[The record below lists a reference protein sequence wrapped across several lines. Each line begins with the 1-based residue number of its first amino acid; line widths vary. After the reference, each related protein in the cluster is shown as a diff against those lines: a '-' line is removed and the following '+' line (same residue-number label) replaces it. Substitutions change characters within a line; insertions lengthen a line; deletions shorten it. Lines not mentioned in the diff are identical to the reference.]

1 MVVALSSDASDAQE
15 PEPEPEA
22 ITLRERLR
30 LFRRLA
36 VPYFE
41 QVDGARLDFA
51 LLLLL
56 VLADA
61 GISVTFSFVGRDFYD
76 ALELKSQ
83 PLFLEKTAA
92 FAACLAV
99 ATPVTALFKF
109 QLGRLAL
116 NWRGW
121 MTGELTRQY
130 YADRAYYALEID
142 PEIDNPDQRISEDV
156 ADFTRLSLDFAIT
169 LLTSAIDLL
178 SFSGILYAI
187 YPQARVRVTDSWSRL
202 SLTLTLVLLGHPG
215 RHLPA
220 ALLRQG

>member
-1 MVVALSSDASDAQE
+1 M
-15 PEPEPEA
+15 
-22 ITLRERLR
+22 LRERLQ

-41 QVDGARLDFA
+41 QADGARLDFA

-56 VLADA
+56 VIADA

-187 YPQARVRVTDSWSRL
+187 YPQARVRVTDSWSRR
-202 SLTLTLVLLGHPG
+202 SLTLTLTLVHPL

-220 ALLRQG
+220 ALLRDLRV

>member
-1 MVVALSSDASDAQE
+1 M
-15 PEPEPEA
+15 
-22 ITLRERLR
+22 
-30 LFRRLA
+30 
-36 VPYFE
+36 
-41 QVDGARLDFA
+41 
-51 LLLLL
+51 
-56 VLADA
+56 
-61 GISVTFSFVGRDFYD
+61 
-76 ALELKSQ
+76 
-83 PLFLEKTAA
+83 
-92 FAACLAV
+92 

-178 SFSGILYAI
+178 S
-187 YPQARVRVTDSWSRL
+187 
-202 SLTLTLVLLGHPG
+202 
-215 RHLPA
+215 
-220 ALLRQG
+220 

>member
-1 MVVALSSDASDAQE
+1 MVALSSGASDAQE
-15 PEPEPEA
+15 PEPEPQP

-83 PLFLEKTAA
+83 
-92 FAACLAV
+92 
-99 ATPVTALFKF
+99 
-109 QLGRLAL
+109 
-116 NWRGW
+116 
-121 MTGELTRQY
+121 
-130 YADRAYYALEID
+130 D
-142 PEIDNPDQRISEDV
+142 
-156 ADFTRLSLDFAIT
+156 
-169 LLTSAIDLL
+169 
-178 SFSGILYAI
+178 
-187 YPQARVRVTDSWSRL
+187 
-202 SLTLTLVLLGHPG
+202 LTLTLTLTLT
-215 RHLPA
+215 LKSQA
-220 ALLRQG
+220 ATRLSP